1 MKKIIPA
8 VILTVI
14 LIFSFSACSGVT
26 GPASELADT
35 DIDTGTEPAPDTAET
50 SGPESDKVTETS
62 ADVTVTGEPVEIIRT
77 PAENDVTPPFFIVL
91 NSKIRTVRGV
101 WFDIEKYF
109 AYADDLDPEV
119 EMTVEGSYNINFAG
133 TYPIRVIISDHSGNS
148 TSANVTVEVFETAPE
163 TQPPA
168 QTDPEPRITFTEFTQ
183 KYKKDGTSV
192 GIDVSK
198 WQGNI
203 DFDKVAAAGC
213 EFVII
218 RLGGYVD
225 GCFTDTYFKSNIKK
239 AKEAGLKVGI
249 YWYSQENSPEL
260 VMKNMDYL
268 FYELGG
274 EALDLPIY
282 FDWEDFTHFQNYKM
296 SVRDLNNM
304 FSAFCLEAES
314 RGYRAGLYN
323 SKYFLGLMWS
333 EESKEKD
340 LWLALY
346 SDQMNYDGD
355 VFMWQQGIGRIDG
368 INGDVDVNVMY
379 K

>member
-1 MKKIIPA
+1 MIKKLFCL
-8 VILTVI
+8 ILG
-14 LIFSFSACSGVT
+14 IFIVLSFAACSDVGGSSGESGVDT
-26 GPASELADT
+26 ESGQSSLIPDTDDPDAAADT
-35 DIDTGTEPAPDTAET
+35 EETSEPEVTDEPAP
-50 SGPESDKVTETS
+50 V
-62 ADVTVTGEPVEIIRT
+62 IRY
-77 PAENDVTPPFFIVL
+77 PAENDDTPPFFIVL
-91 NSKIRTVRGV
+91 NSRIRTVKSISI
-101 WFDIEKYF
+101 DMSKYF

-119 EMTVEGSYNINFAG
+119 EMTVEGDFDTNTAGSYQV
-133 TYPIRVIISDHSGNS
+133 RVVISDHSGNS
-148 TSANVTVEVFETAPE
+148 TSANVTVEVLESAPE

-168 QTDPEPRITFTEFTQ
+168 QTDPEPRITFAEFMQ
-183 KYKKDGTSV
+183 KYKNAGTSV

-203 DFDKVAAAGC
+203 DFEKVAAAGC

-218 RLGGYVD
+218 RIGGYVD
-225 GCFTDTYFKSNIKK
+225 GCFTDTYFKNNIKNAK
-239 AKEAGLKVGI
+239 AAGLKVGI

-268 FYELGG
+268 FDELGG
-274 EALDLPIY
+274 ETLDLPIY

-304 FSAFCLEAES
+304 FAAFCLEAES

-346 SDQMNYDGD
+346 ADQMKYDGD

-368 INGDVDVNVMY
+368 INGDVDVNVLY
-379 K
+379 G